1 MYMYDVGKW
10 HRIDKQV
17 SRINRFQ
24 NDVECAAFS
33 RKLVAKILLNGY
45 LTICHN
51 MTPKTCKVYMHPFVL
66 CTIKALTNPSLSFI
80 FTCIE
85 LMYYMYYTLSY
96 FPRILY
102 FFFFFC
108 DFPKKKNL
116 TTSISQKNSRNRSE
130 KKNPRFL
137 QPLTHR
143 HWDKKEKSSREFIIE
158 TSGNF
163 HSLGTFL
170 LIFL

>member
-1 MYMYDVGKW
+1 MYDVGRYRW
-10 HRIDKQV
+10 HRIDKQI

-24 NDVECAAFS
+24 NDVECAAFSRKLVANFKMMS

-80 FTCIE
+80 FTWIE

-96 FPRILY
+96 FPRIL
-102 FFFFFC
+102 FFFFFFIC
-108 DFPKKKNL
+108 DFPKKKTL
-116 TTSISQKNSRNRSE
+116 PHLYHRRTVEIDPR
-130 KKNPRFL
+130 KKIQDF
-137 QPLTHR
+137 
-143 HWDKKEKSSREFIIE
+143 F
-158 TSGNF
+158 
-163 HSLGTFL
+163 SL
-170 LIFL
+170 

>member
-1 MYMYDVGKW
+1 MYDVGRL
-10 HRIDKQV
+10 HRTDKQI

-85 LMYYMYYTLSY
+85 LMYYIYYTLSY
-96 FPRILY
+96 FPRIL
-102 FFFFFC
+102 FFFFFFIC
-108 DFPKKKNL
+108 DFPKKKTLPHLYHRRTVEIDPRKKKSEISSAFNPQTLRLKRKIL
-116 TTSISQKNSRNRSE
+116 TGIYN
-130 KKNPRFL
+130 
-137 QPLTHR
+137 
-143 HWDKKEKSSREFIIE
+143 
-158 TSGNF
+158 
-163 HSLGTFL
+163 
-170 LIFL
+170 

>member
-1 MYMYDVGKW
+1 MYMYDVGRL
-10 HRIDKQV
+10 HRTDKQI

-102 FFFFFC
+102 FFFFF
-108 DFPKKKNL
+108 FFAIFQKKKNL

-130 KKNPRFL
+130 KKKIRDFFRL
-137 QPLTHR
+137 
-143 HWDKKEKSSREFIIE
+143 
-158 TSGNF
+158 
-163 HSLGTFL
+163 
-170 LIFL
+170 